1 MKGKISEMFENEAI
15 FDKFNLCSSPDGSTI
30 LTGNYNNTFHLL
42 DVDPSAHTQYELN
55 YKKTTVSKQV
65 LPGKMP
71 PLQKMDYARKTVACD
86 FHPKRNVAAVASLNC
101 FYIYG
106 MWCCI
111 FTILPIIYSILIKI
125 KVKITN
131 HFDSSGADST
141 IINLSPFSEGDSLH
155 LSFFSSY

>member
-1 MKGKISEMFENEAI
+1 MFENEAI

-30 LTGNYNNTFHLL
+30 LTGNYNNTFHLM
-42 DVDPSAHTQYELN
+42 DVDPTAHTQYELN

-86 FHPKRNVAAVASLNC
+86 FHPKRNVAAIASLNC

-106 MWCCI
+106 MWWSI
-111 FTILPIIYSILIKI
+111 FTMLLTFKI
-125 KVKITN
+125 NKVKITY
-131 HFDSSGADST
+131 HFEASAGKVST
-141 IINLSPFSEGDSLH
+141 ICNLSPFCEADSLH
-155 LSFFSSY
+155 LSLFSSY

>member
-65 LPGKMP
+65 LLK
-71 PLQKMDYARKTVACD
+71 Y
-86 FHPKRNVAAVASLNC
+86 
-101 FYIYG
+101 
-106 MWCCI
+106 
-111 FTILPIIYSILIKI
+111 PISKLGNHQLI
-125 KVKITN
+125 T
-131 HFDSSGADST
+131 DT
-141 IINLSPFSEGDSLH
+141 PNLM
-155 LSFFSSY
+155 